1 MDGRCR
7 QWIKKQ
13 YRFPGKSLDMRGKPF
28 FIVSAVG
35 FRKKKKS
42 LFLRPMGGCQGIANR
57 VALSSPILMQS
68 GFSRPSSPDRNA
80 AAFLS
85 LTLYVG
91 STQKKWKWR
100 MDGWWTL
107 NGTGRDGPHAA
118 PEGGKSDDDDA
129 FADANGRQSL
139 FLPQTLLRM

>member
-1 MDGRCR
+1 M
-7 QWIKKQ
+7 
-13 YRFPGKSLDMRGKPF
+13 
-28 FIVSAVG
+28 SAVG

-118 PEGGKSDDDDA
+118 PEGGGKATTTTMLLPTLMAGSP
-129 FADANGRQSL
+129 FSSL
-139 FLPQTLLRM
+139 RLSFECNITFLSLLLQWPN